1 MAASKQEDP
10 RLRKLSAIC
19 TKLPHVERTLTGDH
33 ADFRVR
39 GRVFAYFLNNHHGDG
54 IVSVCCKTELG
65 QNVDRALREPERFY
79 IPAYIGP
86 RGWVGLRLDIGHPD
100 WDEVAAIVE
109 SSYRLAAPRKLV
121 KMLDGE
127 A

>member
-1 MAASKQEDP
+1 MATTQREEP

-19 TKLPHVERTLTGDH
+19 TKLPEAKRTLTGDH

-79 IPAYIGP
+79 IPAYVGA
-86 RGWVGLRLDIGHPD
+86 RGWVGLRLDLPHID
-100 WDEVAAIVE
+100 WDEVAAIVK
-109 SSYRLAAPRKLV
+109 SSYRLAAPRTLV
-121 KMLDGE
+121 ERLDGG